1 MVSINHQ
8 THANSSSSPTVHPAS
23 ASRSRVKH
31 ILAPTDLREA
41 SESSV
46 KYALCLAEQLDAK
59 LTLFHVWD
67 VPEQVGGAS
76 GALDFD
82 RLRKDRE
89 QAEVAF
95 YNLYQQTRSRHL
107 ATDCFFL
114 AGDPCAL
121 VLSAAKTLSI
131 DLIVMGRHHRSWV
144 SELIGRSDTERIARS
159 ADCPLLIVR

>member
-1 MVSINHQ
+1 
-8 THANSSSSPTVHPAS
+8 
-23 ASRSRVKH
+23 
-31 ILAPTDLREA
+31 
-41 SESSV
+41 
-46 KYALCLAEQLDAK
+46 LAEQLDAK

-67 VPEQVGGAS
+67 VLEQVGGAS

-82 RLRKDRE
+82 RLRNDRE
-89 QAEVAF
+89 RAEQAF

-114 AGDPCAL
+114 AGDNFAL

-131 DLIVMGRHHRSWV
+131 GRHHRSWL

-159 ADCPLLIVR
+159 AGCPLLIVR

>member
-8 THANSSSSPTVHPAS
+8 RHAYSSSSLTVPPAS

-46 KYALCLAEQLDAK
+46 EYALCLAEQLEAK

-89 QAEVAF
+89 RAEQAF

-121 VLSAAKTLSI
+121 VLSAVKTLPI
-131 DLIVMGRHHRSWV
+131 DLIVMARHHRSWL
-144 SELIGRSDTERIARS
+144 SELIGRSDIDRIARS
-159 ADCPLLIVR
+159 TDCPLLIVR

>member
-1 MVSINHQ
+1 MVSINQ
-8 THANSSSSPTVHPAS
+8 QRRSSVTVPPAS

-41 SESSV
+41 SESALE
-46 KYALCLAEQLDAK
+46 YALYLAEQLEAK

-67 VPEQVGGAS
+67 VPEQVGGAW
-76 GALDFD
+76 GALDFE

-89 QAEVAF
+89 RAEQAF
-95 YNLYQQTRSRHL
+95 YNLYQQTRSRHS

-114 AGDPCAL
+114 TGDPCAL
-121 VLSAAKTLSI
+121 VLSATKTPSI
-131 DLIVMGRHHRSWV
+131 DLIVMPRHHRSWL
-144 SELIGRSDTERIARS
+144 SELIDRSDIERIARS

>member
-1 MVSINHQ
+1 MVSINYQ
-8 THANSSSSPTVHPAS
+8 THANSSSSPTVHPVS

-41 SESSV
+41 SESAV
-46 KYALCLAEQLDAK
+46 KYALCLAEQLDVK

-76 GALDFD
+76 GALGCD

-89 QAEVAF
+89 RAEEAF

-121 VLSAAKTLSI
+121 VVSAAKTLSI
-131 DLIVMGRHHRSWV
+131 DLIVMGRHHRSWL
-144 SELIGRSDTERIARS
+144 SELIGRNDPREPPEART
-159 ADCPLLIVR
+159 ARY

>member
-8 THANSSSSPTVHPAS
+8 RQVTSSSSPTFPPAPG
-23 ASRSRVKH
+23 SRSRIKR
-31 ILAPTDLREA
+31 ILASTDLREA

-46 KYALCLAEQLDAK
+46 EYALCLAEPLEAK

-89 QAEVAF
+89 RAEQAF
-95 YNLYQQTRSRHL
+95 YNLYLQTRSRHL
-107 ATDCFFL
+107 APDCFFL

-131 DLIVMGRHHRSWV
+131 DLIVMARHHRSRL

-159 ADCPLLIVR
+159 ACCPLLIVR